1 MVGAACYAQAS
12 LGGAYIMEIVL
23 TEGATKPETE
33 QHLPWHKPEIQCL
46 TISIDTAFGVTSGP
60 DAIGTGFALED

>member
-1 MVGAACYAQAS
+1 
-12 LGGAYIMEIVL
+12 MEIVL